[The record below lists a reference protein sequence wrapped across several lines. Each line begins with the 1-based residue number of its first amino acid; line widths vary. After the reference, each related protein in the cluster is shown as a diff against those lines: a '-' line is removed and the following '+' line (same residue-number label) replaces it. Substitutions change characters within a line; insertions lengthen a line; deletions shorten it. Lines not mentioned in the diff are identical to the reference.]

1 MALYSIEVQGVF
13 SGVAYPRTWG
23 LFNFSRVPKLFGPI
37 SGATIPFISSQ
48 RRGSRLSNFAIV
60 LGFLILKTSAFSYNK
75 KISFSKQADCS
86 LTTSFSGPK
95 SSGDFRETGPW
106 FLFKVHSVNIAERRK
121 VYKSLLNTP
130 LNLILKRCRSKSSG
144 SVLFHLSIF
153 LLVSFL
159 LR

>member
-1 MALYSIEVQGVF
+1 MALYSIKVQSVF

-23 LFNFSRVPKLFGPI
+23 LFNFSKVPKLFGPI

-60 LGFLILKTSAFSYNK
+60 LGFLILKTSALFYNK

-106 FLFKVHSVNIAERRK
+106 PPSLEGGALAPSVIEKRSPFPLDPRQETAIL
-121 VYKSLLNTP
+121 VYK
-130 LNLILKRCRSKSSG
+130 IMAKCRS
-144 SVLFHLSIF
+144 
-153 LLVSFL
+153 SFAS
-159 LR
+159 